1 MLWQIRNAFYNS
13 YTSLPETVRF
23 SNWFNKQRLQ
33 TKLDVHRAAIKLIS
47 SVHLD
52 STDVLTKS
60 FLCCREVASDAAED
74 SSLSKFHTLFLYN
87 KEKQNTSC
95 LSIVY

>member
-1 MLWQIRNAFYNS
+1 MLFYSN
-13 YTSLPETVRF
+13 YTSLPETVWF
-23 SNWFNKQRLQ
+23 YNGFNKERLQ
-33 TKLDVHRAAIKLIS
+33 TKLNMHRAIIKLIS
-47 SVHLD
+47 SVHLG

-87 KEKQNTSC
+87 KEKQTTSC
-95 LSIVY
+95 LSMVY